1 MKKQFL
7 TPTVEWISLDA
18 QDIIRTSDNGNGIK
32 VQGSDDEQGWG
43 ALIPVG

>member
-32 VQGSDDEQGWG
+32 NMGTDNDTSWG
-43 ALIPVG
+43 ALIPLG

>member
-1 MKKQFL
+1 MKKQFF

-18 QDIIRTSDNGNGIK
+18 QDIIRTSDGGNGIK
-32 VQGSDDEQGWG
+32 VMGTDNDSGWG